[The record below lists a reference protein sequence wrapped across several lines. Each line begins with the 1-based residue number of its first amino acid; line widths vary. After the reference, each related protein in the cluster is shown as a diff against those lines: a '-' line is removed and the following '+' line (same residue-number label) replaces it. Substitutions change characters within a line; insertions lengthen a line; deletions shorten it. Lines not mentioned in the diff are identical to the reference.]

1 MSEENKYVTHSQ
13 LHKRELELYR
23 YVDNNYKELEKFYYQ
38 LDKKIDM
45 DRQTAKY
52 TLEQQDKMIKGIDLI
67 NTNLNKF
74 DKRVTKIED
83 KTEDNTEEIERIT
96 EITGGK
102 KDNMFKVIV
111 AIITTLGGI
120 ITAALG
126 FAQVFF

>member
-111 AIITTLGGI
+111 AIITTLGGV